1 MAGFFSFFKFLRVGL
16 LDAQAFDSVGLS
28 LISAESSTGSV
39 DAYLFESKV
48 EVVFQLHFQILMRRS
63 RLISWSGGFAASPTF
78 VVGELG

>member
-39 DAYLFESKV
+39 VAYLFESKV

-63 RLISWSGGFAASPTF
+63 RLIS
-78 VVGELG
+78 